1 MTNTLPAARVP
12 LVPWRPCDCMQGLPR
27 DVFLQDT
34 DSKRPWLPSPFTRRA
49 KTGLGV
55 EQAFEDGKRLNQ
67 GMDTGWVQ
75 GIFCVCVFDYQAGR
89 RLIKMRKD
97 LFVTY
102 KHLVNEMADGQE

>member
-1 MTNTLPAARVP
+1 MIVCKASPGMFSCRIQT
-12 LVPWRPCDCMQGLPR
+12 PR
-27 DVFLQDT
+27 DPGFPV
-34 DSKRPWLPSPFTRRA
+34 PSLEEQRQ
-49 KTGLGV
+49 GLGV

-75 GIFCVCVFDYQAGR
+75 GIFLCVFDYQAGR